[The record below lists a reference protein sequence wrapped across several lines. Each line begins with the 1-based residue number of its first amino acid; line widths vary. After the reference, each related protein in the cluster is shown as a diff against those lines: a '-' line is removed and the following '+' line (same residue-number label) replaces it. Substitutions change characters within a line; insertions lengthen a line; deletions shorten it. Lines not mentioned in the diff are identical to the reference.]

1 MNVPDDV
8 IRLIDKKIIFFNNI
22 IQNTILNAKV
32 NKTNNIICESEYET
46 CFNLLNGLIQKIN
59 NLTKTIPTCSNKEV
73 LINQL
78 QNINNDLSGIIKIYG
93 TDSFENLLIVC
104 FGSQKYIE
112 TENNLLKYE
121 LLKKYFHPTGYKVL
135 NLNVDTPNF
144 ECNDILLTTNQFHT
158 KVYGMKVYIK
168 NTTINKSIVVYGIVD
183 DVIISLLN
191 DVFIN
196 EKIKMIKDNL
206 PKDSLFMTEAYKKYF
221 NSLSLKE
228 LIIHDHDE
236 IYNKFVGYSYLYKL
250 LKNKTLNNIIK
261 EFMIGDLFSKRNT
274 LLLLI
279 YNSEDYD
286 NAYIANILYDLLIND
301 VYNIDV
307 QNKLYNSLPSN
318 IKQHFNEI
326 MKKIVENTIE
336 LNKDMN
342 SVSLEN
348 KIHLLKVNDTVKEK
362 AFIKLKEVKTKTDE
376 SCSKA
381 KQYLDGLL
389 KIPFGIFKKE
399 PILNIMN
406 INRCL
411 VKELGM
417 ILNKYSELNYTIPLK
432 EKYTSVEINYHVKNI
447 TELLEDKILF
457 KITDNEVKTIK
468 NYYTKGDKTEI
479 LENINKINNVVS
491 KIVNNEINY
500 NKIKEIT
507 IHNCNNKVYT
517 KQDLKKEINSFI
529 DENTNNVL
537 LMFHLYNLIINGPE
551 KRSTLCNTKYESLIT
566 NLNKIKNNFEYIK
579 KYFVEIKS
587 SLDKSV
593 YGHDHAKTEIEKIIG
608 QWINGENKGYCFGF
622 EGCPGVGKTSLAKK
636 GIADCLK
643 DENGESRPF
652 AFIKMGGDS
661 NGSTLHGHNY
671 TYVGSTWGS
680 IVQILMDK
688 QIMNPI
694 IYIDEVDKISKTENG
709 KELIG
714 ILTHL
719 LDFSQNDSFQDKY
732 FNGINIDL
740 SKVLFVLSYNDPNSI
755 DRILLDRIHRIK
767 FNHLTLN
774 DKIIIVKK
782 HLLPEIL
789 TNMGLDNMIDLEEDT
804 IKYIIETYTVE
815 PGVRKLKEIL
825 FDIIG
830 EINLCIFKN
839 TFRVDTFP
847 IMLKSTDIKKY
858 VKDKH
863 ELVPH
868 EIEKENKIGII
879 NGMWAN
885 ALGQGGILQLYSKYY
900 PSNNFLELKLTGS
913 LEKVMSESI
922 HVAETLAFSLLSQE
936 RKEYIY
942 KEKKMCGIHI
952 HAAEGAVSKDGPS
965 GGVALTVL
973 IYSLMNDY
981 KIKQHFGITG
991 EIDLMGNVCE
1001 IGGLDMKIIG
1011 SIKSGVTSFIFP
1023 KRNMKDYDKLVEKYK
1038 DSNILDDKQFYPVET
1053 IQEVF
1058 ELIYDI

>member
-1 MNVPDDV
+1 MNVTDDV

-32 NKTNNIICESEYET
+32 NKINNIICESEYET
-46 CFNLLNGLIQKIN
+46 CFNLLNGIMQKIN
-59 NLTKTIPTCSNKEV
+59 NLINLINTCLNKEV
-73 LINQL
+73 FINQL

-135 NLNVDTPNF
+135 NLNNDTSNF
-144 ECNDILLTTNQFHT
+144 HCNDILLTTNQFHI
-158 KVYGMKVYIK
+158 KVYGMKVYIH
-168 NTTINKSIVVYGIVD
+168 NTSINKSIVVYGIVD

-191 DVFIN
+191 DAFIN
-196 EKIKMIKDNL
+196 EKIQIIKNNL
-206 PKDSLFMTEAYKKYF
+206 PTDSLFLSDSYQKYF

-228 LIIHDHDE
+228 LFIYDYEE
-236 IYNKFVGYSYLYKL
+236 IYNKFIGYNYLYKL

-261 EFMIGDLFSKRNT
+261 EFNNGDLYSKRNT

-279 YNSEDYD
+279 YNSEDYE
-286 NAYIANILYDLLIND
+286 NVYIANILYDLLIND
-301 VYNIDV
+301 VNNIDI
-307 QNKLYNSLPSN
+307 QNKLYNSLPLN
-318 IKQHFNEI
+318 IKQNFNEI
-326 MKKIVENTIE
+326 MKKIVENTIDT
-336 LNKDMN
+336 NKDMN

-348 KIHLLKVNDTVKEK
+348 KIHLLKVNDNVKEK
-362 AFIKLKEVKTKTDE
+362 AFIKLKEVKSKSDD

-406 INRCL
+406 VNRCL
-411 VKELGM
+411 IKELGM
-417 ILNKYSELNYTIPLK
+417 ILNKYEELNYTIPIK

-447 TELLEDKILF
+447 SELLEDKVLF
-457 KITDNEVKTIK
+457 KITENEIKTIK

-479 LENINKINNVVS
+479 LENINKINDVVLKIANNEVNYS
-491 KIVNNEINY
+491 KI
-500 NKIKEIT
+500 KKIT
-507 IHNCNNKVYT
+507 IHNYNNKVYT
-517 KQDLKKEINSFI
+517 KLDLKKEINFFI
-529 DENTNNVL
+529 DENMSNLL
-537 LMFHLYNLIINGPE
+537 LMFHLYNLE
-551 KRSTLCNTKYESLIT
+551 KRSSLCNSKYESLIT
-566 NLNKIKNNFEYIK
+566 ILSKIKNNFDYIE
-579 KYFVEIKS
+579 KYFVAIKL

-593 YGHDHAKTEIEKIIG
+593 YGHDNAKTEIEKIIG

-652 AFIKMGGDS
+652 AFIKMGGES

-719 LDFSQNDSFQDKY
+719 LDFSQNDCFQDKY

-755 DRILLDRIHRIK
+755 DRVLLDRIHRIK
-767 FNHLTLN
+767 FKHLTLN

-789 TNMGLDNMIDLEEDT
+789 INMGLDNMIDLREDT

-815 PGVRKLKEIL
+815 PGVRKLKEII

-839 TFRVDTFP
+839 TFHVKSFP
-847 IMLKSTDIKKY
+847 IILEMADIKKY
-858 VKDKH
+858 MKDKH
-863 ELVPH
+863 ELIPQ
-868 EIEKENKIGII
+868 EIKKENKIGSI

-885 ALGQGGILQLYSKYY
+885 ELGQGGILPLYAKYY

-922 HVAETLAFSLLSQE
+922 HVAETLSFSLLSQE
-936 RKEYIY
+936 KKDNIY
-942 KEKKMCGIHI
+942 KEKKSCGIHI

-973 IYSLMNDY
+973 IYSLMNDC
-981 KIKQHFGITG
+981 KIKQNFGITG

-1011 SIKSGVTSFIFP
+1011 SIKSGITCFIFP
-1023 KRNMKDYDKLVEKYK
+1023 KRNIKDYDKLVEKYNN
-1038 DSNILDDKQFYPVET
+1038 SNILDDKKFYPVET